1 MKNRK
6 LMNLIKAR
14 LAEKQPL
21 IQVIVG
27 PRQVGKTTALKS
39 ALSEK
44 DHYYSADYP
53 TPLDGSVIL
62 DWWAAARKGD
72 SNILAIDEV
81 QKISEWSS
89 VIKKL
94 WDADPSVKIVLT
106 GSSALLMEKGLAET
120 LAGRFELIQADH
132 WSFQEAKDI
141 FSLDLQK
148 YIEFGCYPGA
158 IRFLRDTERW
168 GSYIRDSIVEPALG
182 RDLLQLHPV
191 ENPALL
197 RQVFAVAL
205 DMPAQIISLQKL
217 QGQLQSKGA
226 IATIQNYL
234 NLLSKGFLV
243 SSIEKYSASVV
254 RGKKSSP
261 KLIIHDNGLMRA
273 FERPIGK
280 LLSPDRLGR
289 YFENIVGARFIEAG
303 WKTYYWKDRDKE
315 VDYVVVGPNNEK
327 WAIEVKSAQCST
339 EKFKGLEAFC
349 RSHPEFEPRILSLV
363 DQKVKGIPSLSTD
376 RILSLCREYRHE
388 K

>member
-1 MKNRK
+1 
-6 LMNLIKAR
+6 MNVIKGR

-21 IQVIVG
+21 IQVVVG

-44 DHYYSADYP
+44 DHYYTADYP
-53 TPLDGSVIL
+53 TPLDASIIL
-62 DWWAAARKGD
+62 EWWKSASK
-72 SNILAIDEV
+72 SQSKILAIDEV
-81 QKISEWSS
+81 QKISGWSN

-94 WDADPSVKIVLT
+94 WDEEPSVKVVLT

-120 LAGRFELIQADH
+120 LAGRFELIQAEH
-132 WSFQEAKDI
+132 WSFHEAKDI
-141 FSLDLQK
+141 FSLDIQE

-158 IRFLRDTERW
+158 VRFLDNIERW
-168 GSYIRDSIVEPALG
+168 GNYIRDSIVEPALG

-226 IATIQNYL
+226 IATVQNYL

-243 SSIEKYSASVV
+243 SSIEKYSASVI

-273 FERPIGK
+273 FERPSEGS
-280 LLSPDRLGR
+280 LSPDRLGR
-289 YFENIVGARFIEAG
+289 YFENSIGARFIEAG
-303 WKTYYWKDRDKE
+303 WKTYYWKDRTKE
-315 VDYVVVGPNNEK
+315 VDYVVIGPRNEQ
-327 WAIEVKSAQCST
+327 WAIEVKSARCSP
-339 EKFKGLEAFC
+339 ESLKGLEAFC
-349 RSHPEFEPRILSLV
+349 RLYPNFEPKIISLV
-363 DQKVKGIPSLSTD
+363 DQKVDGIKTLSVKD
-376 RILSLCREYRHE
+376 ILSLHKVY
-388 K
+388 